1 MLYRGDFV
9 RHNTFPPVEGY
20 VSLIEEMPLG
30 TPNKVAVLYNKDK
43 LYWDGEDTWELL
55 KESPIIDDVI
65 IEVDSKKSDYESID
79 MSDVI
84 DVDYK
89 EI

>member
-20 VSLIEEMPLG
+20 VSLIEEMPQG
-30 TPNKVAVLYNKDK
+30 TPNKVAVLYSNEK
-43 LYWDGEDTWELL
+43 LYWDGEDTWDLV
-55 KESPIIDDVI
+55 KESPIINDVI
-65 IEVDSKKSDYESID
+65 IDIDAKDIKESID
-79 MSDVI
+79 VNDTI
-84 DVDYK
+84 DADYK